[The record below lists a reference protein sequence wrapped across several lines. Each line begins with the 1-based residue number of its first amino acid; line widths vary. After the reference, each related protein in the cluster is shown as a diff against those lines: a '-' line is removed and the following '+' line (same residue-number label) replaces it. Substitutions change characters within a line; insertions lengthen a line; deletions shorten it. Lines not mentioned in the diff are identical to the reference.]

1 MEEQAQAHR
10 RRYATLARRG
20 NGRGGRDVTAE
31 TVIVLNWIDLIC
43 TLWALRRGCVEL
55 NPLMRSVPFMV
66 CYKVIIVGALLWWLS
81 TRRERAARR
90 ALYVAA
96 VVYGAVDV
104 YHMINI
110 LR

>member
-1 MEEQAQAHR
+1 MGIIA
-10 RRYATLARRG
+10 Y
-20 NGRGGRDVTAE
+20 
-31 TVIVLNWIDLIC
+31 VLNLIDLFC
-43 TLWALRRGCVEL
+43 TLWALRHGVVEL
-55 NPLMRSVPFMV
+55 NPLMREVTVMV
-66 CYKVIIVGALLWWLS
+66 GYKVVIVGALLWWLS
-81 TRRERAARR
+81 TRREWAARY